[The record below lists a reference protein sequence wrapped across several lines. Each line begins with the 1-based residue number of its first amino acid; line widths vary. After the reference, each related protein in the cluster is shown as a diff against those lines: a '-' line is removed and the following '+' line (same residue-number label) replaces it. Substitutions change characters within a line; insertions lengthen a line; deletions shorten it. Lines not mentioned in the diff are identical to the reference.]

1 MYKWPND
8 IKQIVGSVL
17 NSQNPVRCLE
27 EYIDNTSAQDIT
39 FLLFDGNQTTSFS
52 NVTHKY
58 SQNKYRIVNLGNYNN
73 TAVINTSILSAKQ
86 NLIPLKTSYVINLDS
101 NIASLLPKI
110 IKDSPIENDFLNFL
124 KYIKS
129 NNLNLSLSPYLL
141 EDSLNSS
148 GMKNNSRAYECLL
161 GYFVFDRI
169 SLNELIS
176 LPSVPNVDDFFY
188 ADRAW
193 SQMRFS
199 RFYER
204 DEEKRVRSIYCFL
217 LKVYTINAKSNKGPK
232 NKISELI
239 SFINFDLGVYF
250 EFGMLLAY
258 WYFSKTHECVI
269 QFFQKIQPKSND
281 KLKNIEGMAWD
292 LFHLWDIPTEMAIL
306 SNENNAIMLHALA
319 THDDSLAKITKL
331 NPITRIAFYSNKA
344 QVKYQLSLDD
354 VLNDS
359 SMLDSIYDYKSQRE
373 TLCETI
379 NLLDLSTQLEQE
391 FIESFEK

>member
-217 LKVYTINAKSNKGPK
+217 LKVYTINSKSNKGPK

-239 SFINFDLGVYF
+239 SFINFELGVYF
-250 EFGMLLAY
+250 EFGVLLAY

-319 THDDSLAKITKL
+319 THDDSLAKISKL
-331 NPITRIAFYSNKA
+331 NPITRIAFYSN
-344 QVKYQLSLDD
+344 
-354 VLNDS
+354 
-359 SMLDSIYDYKSQRE
+359 
-373 TLCETI
+373 
-379 NLLDLSTQLEQE
+379 
-391 FIESFEK
+391 